1 MRRMTSVMVM
11 MSGLALAGASGAA
24 AQTIADDPVAYA
36 ELNIAGQTQSTT
48 IATSSTFSL
57 FGEPG
62 ATSSSSTVGK
72 GLVFDGGAGYFVR
85 KNLAIGLTVTVF
97 TRSPSGTAS
106 VTIPDPLA
114 FNSFTTLSASPRL
127 TQTELGGHLK
137 VAYFMRVLDKVDLVV
152 AAGPSFIHLERD
164 LASATVV
171 NGTPK
176 ITVDTERGNAW
187 GAHGSLDLNY
197 LFTPQLGG
205 GIFVRYI
212 AAQADLQSA
221 SGIKV
226 GGFQGG
232 LGVRL
237 RF

>member
-1 MRRMTSVMVM
+1 MTNTRNMIILV
-11 MSGLALAGASGAA
+11 SGLALAGSTGAA
-24 AQTIADDPVAYA
+24 AQTAADPTFYVD
-36 ELNIAGQTQSTT
+36 LNIAGQTQSTT
-48 IATSSTFSL
+48 LATSSTFLL

-85 KNLAIGLTVTVF
+85 KNLSVGLTVTVF

-137 VAYFMRVLDKVDLVV
+137 VAYSMRILDKMDAVV
-152 AAGPSFIHLERD
+152 AGGPSFIRLERD
-164 LASATVV
+164 IASARVV
-171 NGTPK
+171 NGTPQ
-176 ITVDTERGNAW
+176 ITVDTERGSAW

-197 LFTPQLGG
+197 GFTPTVGG
-205 GIFVRYI
+205 GMFVRYI